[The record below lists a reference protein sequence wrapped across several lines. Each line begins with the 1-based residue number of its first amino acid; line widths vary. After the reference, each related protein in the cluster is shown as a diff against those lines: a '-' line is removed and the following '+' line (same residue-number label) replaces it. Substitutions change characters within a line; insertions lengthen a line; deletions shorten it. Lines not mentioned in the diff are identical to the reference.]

1 MNQTILIIDDIQD
14 VRENIGELLELSG
27 YHVLQASE
35 GYEGIRKAKQHQPD
49 LILCD
54 IMMPGMDG
62 YGVAEILA
70 RQEETNHIPLIY
82 LTAKAEPSD
91 FKKGLQKGA
100 TDYITKPF
108 ESDELIKSISLR
120 IRQHQQQ
127 KPTDLGEV
135 EWQNWMAYLHSES
148 PLDNQGAP
156 LTILNLT
163 ADETLF
169 EQDDQALWVYFL
181 QEGSI
186 RWESTDAGGRTVCHH
201 LSRPGEFLGWSPG
214 FHLGAY
220 SHSAIALS
228 TSRVVRLSAKQL
240 RDTLLSNPGM
250 ALIWGQAQ
258 LKASQMVV
266 EDMMAMLYGNAREN
280 VARVLLR
287 FAEFKGG
294 QWTVNM
300 PRETLAKSIGIAYET
315 VIRTLSQFKAE
326 GLVMAKGR
334 RITIYDKAQL
344 EAVYN

>member
-1 MNQTILIIDDIQD
+1 MNHTILVIDDMQD

-27 YHVLQASE
+27 YHVVQASD
-35 GYEGIRKAKQHQPD
+35 GYEGIRKAKQHNPD

-54 IMMPGMDG
+54 IMMPGIDG
-62 YGVAEILA
+62 YGVAEILG

-100 TDYITKPF
+100 IDYITKPF
-108 ESDELIKSISLR
+108 ESDELIESISLR
-120 IRQHQQQ
+120 IRQHQHQ
-127 KPTDLGEV
+127 KPADLGDV
-135 EWQNWMAYLHSES
+135 EWQNWIAYLQSEHPLDDHGS
-148 PLDNQGAP
+148 PLSI
-156 LTILNLT
+156 LTLS
-163 ADETLF
+163 AEQTLF
-169 EQDDQALWVYFL
+169 EQDDQALWVYFV
-181 QEGSI
+181 QEGAI

-201 LSRPGEFLGWSPG
+201 LSRPGDFLGWAPG

-220 SHSAIALS
+220 SHTAIALS
-228 TSRVVRLSAKQL
+228 PSRVVRLSAKQL
-240 RDTLLSNPGM
+240 QETLLSKPGM
-250 ALIWGQAQ
+250 ALTWGQAQ
-258 LKASQMVV
+258 LQASQLVV
-266 EDMMAMLYGNAREN
+266 EDMMGMLYGNAREN

-326 GLVMAKGR
+326 GLVTAKGR
-334 RITIYDKAQL
+334 RITLCDKAQL
-344 EAVYN
+344 EAVFN